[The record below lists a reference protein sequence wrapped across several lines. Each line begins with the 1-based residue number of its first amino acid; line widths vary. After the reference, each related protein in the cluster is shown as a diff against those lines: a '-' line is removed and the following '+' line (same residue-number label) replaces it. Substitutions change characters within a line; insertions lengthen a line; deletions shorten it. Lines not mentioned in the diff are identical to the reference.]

1 MATYNVTVSRKGL
14 RKVAV
19 AKMAEAGFGGLSPVI
34 AKVVYPKSRR
44 ELFESAME
52 KAQKAQGI
60 CEELWDELQEC
71 SDGLPEILADGE
83 KAQALEEAIYMLEE
97 AVNGLEEVT
106 GV

>member
-52 KAQKAQGI
+52 KAQ
-60 CEELWDELQEC
+60 
-71 SDGLPEILADGE
+71 
-83 KAQALEEAIYMLEE
+83 ALEEAIYMLEE